1 MKRVIT
7 ILATA
12 VLTSTLIASTADA
25 RRGSRGFGGGGHM
38 GSFSGGV
45 QMRRGFGG
53 SRGDGGENA
62 LRGSGPRYDYG
73 HGPSCYYP
81 GEAPKAPPWPPFC
94 S

>member
-12 VLTSTLIASTADA
+12 ALTSTLPASAADA
-25 RRGSRGFGGGGHM
+25 RHGSRGFGGGGHM
-38 GSFSGGV
+38 GSFGGGV

-53 SRGDGGENA
+53 SRGNGSENA
-62 LRGSGPRYDYG
+62 VRGFGPRYDYG

-81 GEAPKAPPWPPFC
+81 REAPKAPPWPPFC